1 MRHALICGLAFSFVG
16 LIGCNSQP
24 ATEPPAGPVTFL
36 FEVKAGAL
44 VVKNPVVPNRVVSAS
59 IEGGVSRLSLKNEKQ
74 EEVTNFTAV
83 VHEAK
88 DKKDP
93 SVEITAEL
101 KNSEPFKFKVVG
113 LKDVKVFQGDQA
125 MPEPI
130 EFPAGQHKFVI
141 KGNREDR

>member
-1 MRHALICGLAFSFVG
+1 MSAFSR
-16 LIGCNSQP
+16 S
-24 ATEPPAGPVTFL
+24 TD
-36 FEVKAGAL
+36 AL
-44 VVKNPVVPNRVVSAS
+44 TGRA
-59 IEGGVSRLSLKNEKQ
+59 E
-74 EEVTNFTAV
+74 
-83 VHEAK
+83 
-88 DKKDP
+88 KDP